1 VENRKIL
8 IVEDESIVAL
18 QIKGSLEEMG
28 HTVAEIYS
36 TGEEALENIGKLCP
50 DLVLM
55 DIKLRGKIDGIEAAG
70 IIRRQYNVPIVYL
83 TAHSENRTLEM
94 AKLTDPYG
102 YVLKPFNVL
111 ELKIAVEL
119 ALHKH
124 RIDMEKEKL
133 TNELKDALEK
143 VKLLSGMLPICS
155 ACKKVRDDKGYWN
168 QIEVYIRDHSE
179 AEFSHGICPEC
190 AKRLYPGYY
199 KEK

>member
-1 VENRKIL
+1 MENRKIL
-8 IVEDESIVAL
+8 IVEDEGIVAL

-28 HTVAEIYS
+28 YAVVDIYS
-36 TGEEALENIGKLCP
+36 SGEEALENIGALSP

-55 DIKLRGKIDGIEAAG
+55 DIKLRGEMDGIETAAR
-70 IIRRQYNVPIVYL
+70 IRKQYNVPVIYL
-83 TAHSENRTLEM
+83 TAHSEPGTFKM
-94 AKLTDPYG
+94 AKLTEPYG
-102 YVLKPFNVL
+102 YVLKPFNVQ

-168 QIEVYIRDHSE
+168 QIEVYIREHSE
-179 AEFSHGICPEC
+179 AEFSHGICPDC